1 MNNDLTNQTDE
12 SACLSCSTDAK
23 CENGKCKLGFD
34 QTSGCTT
41 CLPQYYGSDC
51 NECPERWV
59 SFFTDGMIGSVGL
72 YLLFAMLYLFYYHAN
87 NVDSED
93 ESDNNEEQDIEDA
106 SIKADKGLQDDAGD
120 VNELGTTIIH
130 KKKVRKL
137 GTSMRRILV
146 NQVRAYIILIVF
158 LYV

>member
-1 MNNDLTNQTDE
+1 
-12 SACLSCSTDAK
+12 
-23 CENGKCKLGFD
+23 
-34 QTSGCTT
+34 
-41 CLPQYYGSDC
+41 
-51 NECPERWV
+51 
-59 SFFTDGMIGSVGL
+59 MIGIVGL

-87 NVDSED
+87 NIVSED

-146 NQVRAYIILIVF
+146 NQVRAYIILS
-158 LYV
+158 LYFCTFDF

>member
-1 MNNDLTNQTDE
+1 
-12 SACLSCSTDAK
+12 
-23 CENGKCKLGFD
+23 
-34 QTSGCTT
+34 
-41 CLPQYYGSDC
+41 
-51 NECPERWV
+51 
-59 SFFTDGMIGSVGL
+59 MIGGVGL
-72 YLLFAMLYLFYYHAN
+72 YSLFAMLYLFYYHAN

-120 VNELGTTIIH
+120 ANELGTTIIR

-146 NQVRAYIILIVF
+146 NQVSADIHLPILVDVIFVCIHSNLVF
-158 LYV
+158 LFL